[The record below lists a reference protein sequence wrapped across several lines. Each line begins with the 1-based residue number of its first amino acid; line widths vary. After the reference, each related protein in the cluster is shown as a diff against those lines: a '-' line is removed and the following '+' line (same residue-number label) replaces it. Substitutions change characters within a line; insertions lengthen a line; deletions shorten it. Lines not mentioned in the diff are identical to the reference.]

1 MGDDLDVISEN
12 SSKNWKWLLSV
23 LLQVNCNQKNDI
35 DYNNQ
40 TKASHSNKICSLF
53 DAFWASKVRDS
64 FIFIFIHFNTD
75 WTKKRGI
82 PWSTLDRKFITF
94 FSDPTLTSFI
104 MQTFIDFCRIRF
116 QAPKAFVYIDLVTSQ
131 TICVFKA
138 F

>member
-1 MGDDLDVISEN
+1 LDVICED
-12 SSKNWKWLLSV
+12 SSKNREWSLSI
-23 LLQVNCNQKNDI
+23 LLQVDCDKKPNVNDQNQAEANKS
-35 DYNNQ
+35 NN
-40 TKASHSNKICSLF
+40 ICRFF

-64 FIFIFIHFNTD
+64 FIFIIIHFNTD
-75 WTKKRGI
+75 WAKIRGI
-82 PWSTLDRKFITF
+82 PWRTLDRKFITF

-116 QAPKAFVYIDLVTSQ
+116 QAPKAFAYIDLVTSQ